1 MKTRHSW
8 KSPCVALMAMGALT
22 VAAPAQAANVTF
34 SATLDLSAPGFFNP
48 YGGYSQGTSNGWSS
62 ISAPVTIGAGDSFS
76 LTYTF
81 LAGQSLHAAT
91 LDYVTVNVWDWNP
104 ATLTTADG
112 AAYSNFKTTG
122 TISLL
127 GADGSPVYS
136 FAPAAYSGCC
146 VQVGGARVSTLTDVT
161 FYGVKYEGVLDEI
174 DAPRRYNLP
183 GFGFTGTS
191 FAIVAPPVPEPST
204 WAMMILGFCGLGLL
218 SRRRNR
224 TRLGA
229 A

>member
-1 MKTRHSW
+1 MKTRHSS
-8 KSPCVALMAMGALT
+8 KSLCVGLMAVGALAF
-22 VAAPAQAANVTF
+22 AAPAHAANLTF
-34 SATLDLSAPGFFNP
+34 SATLDLNAPGFFNP

-62 ISAPVTIGAGDSFS
+62 ISAPVSIGAGDSFS

-91 LDYVTVNVWDWNP
+91 LDYVTINVWDWNP
-104 ATLTTADG
+104 ATATTADG

-127 GADGSPVYS
+127 GADGLPVYS
-136 FAPAAYSGCC
+136 FAPAELSSCC
-146 VQVGGARVSTLTDVT
+146 VMVGGSQVSTLTDVT
-161 FYGVKYEGVLDEI
+161 FYGVKYDGVLDQI
-174 DAPRRYNLP
+174 DATRRYNLP

-191 FAIVAPPVPEPST
+191 FAIVAPPVPEAST
-204 WAMMILGFCGLGLL
+204 WAMMILGYCGLGLL
-218 SRRRNR
+218 FLRRNR
-224 TRLGA
+224 TRLSA